1 MTISEIKIVYP
12 FRDIPSTALQPFTG
26 LVAASH
32 HASLRDVLNGY
43 CLFFFTSPKDF
54 NK

>member
-1 MTISEIKIVYP
+1 MYP
-12 FRDIPSTALQPFTG
+12 FRDLPNTAMQPFSG